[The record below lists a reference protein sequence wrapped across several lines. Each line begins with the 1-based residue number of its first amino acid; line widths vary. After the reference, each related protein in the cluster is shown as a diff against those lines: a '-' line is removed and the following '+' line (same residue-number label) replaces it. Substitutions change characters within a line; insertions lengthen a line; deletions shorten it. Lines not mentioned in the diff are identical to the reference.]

1 MQRFQRPFAAVI
13 AAAALLGTAAF
24 NANAQPQAP
33 APAPA
38 PAHAAPAHHGHHA
51 PVDFA
56 KFHTERMEHLKTVLQ
71 IQPNQQ
77 AAWDQYVKSITPE
90 KRAKA
95 DRQQRSD
102 LRKLTTPER
111 LDLAQKL
118 RKERAAKAE
127 QRDQATRSFY
137 ASLNPSQQKAFDA
150 IKVQRHGKPGLHK
163 AGPGK
168 RFDGPRGHHHAHGP
182 AGHPAVP
189 AAPAAQ

>member
-1 MQRFQRPFAAVI
+1 MQRFQRTFATAI
-13 AAAALLGTAAF
+13 AAAALLSTAAF
-24 NANAQPQAP
+24 SANAQPQAP
-33 APAPA
+33 APAA
-38 PAHAAPAHHGHHA
+38 AHAAPAHHGHHA

-56 KFHTERMEHLKTVLQ
+56 KFHAERMEHLKTVLQ

-77 AAWDQYVKSITPE
+77 AAWDKYVQSITPQP
-90 KRAKA
+90 RAKA
-95 DRQQRSD
+95 DRQQRPD

-118 RKERAAKAE
+118 RKERTAKAE
-127 QRDQATRSFY
+127 QREQATRSFY

-150 IKVQRHGKPGLHK
+150 IQSQRHGKPGLHK

-168 RFDGPRGHHHAHGP
+168 RFDGPRGHHPAHGP

-189 AAPAAQ
+189 VAPAAQ